1 MAGPNR
7 SLSSPDASA
16 MNPEAATILVV
27 EDDTDVRE
35 VAVLCL
41 ADAGYRVL
49 TAATGELA
57 LPIIAS
63 GESIDLLFSDIV
75 MPGGVNGF
83 ALARQAVALRPTL
96 KVLLTTGYAD
106 QIAAHES
113 MVARG
118 ELLAKPYRLG
128 DLVARVAERLGAGA
142 VQLNRVLFRLLAY
155 WRAKCAGRPCP
166 EMADID
172 LAALADIGNYLS
184 IIRVQGTPPDLMLSY
199 RLVSP
204 ELRTIFGVD
213 LSGRMVGESSPAAH
227 RAFITGLLRDAVV
240 KQLPVYSATG
250 FSYADGSAPAAL
262 AGLST
267 ERLFLPLAAPD
278 GHISDCLC
286 GQTFDWTSGGATVTQ
301 VLQRTIGRKDTV
313 DRLG

>member
-1 MAGPNR
+1 MT
-7 SLSSPDASA
+7 PDA
-16 MNPEAATILVV
+16 PTILVV
-27 EDDTDVRE
+27 EDDEDVRE
-35 VAVLCL
+35 VALLCL

-49 TAATGELA
+49 AAASGDLA
-57 LPIIAS
+57 LPILS
-63 GESIDLLFSDIV
+63 GGEPVDLLFSDVV
-75 MPGGVNGF
+75 MPGALNGF
-83 ALARQAVALRPTL
+83 ALARRAVALRPTI

-106 QIAAHES
+106 QIAANEAL
-113 MVARG
+113 VARG
-118 ELLAKPYRLG
+118 ELIAKPYRLG
-128 DLVARVAERLGAGA
+128 DLAARVAERLDAGA

-155 WRAKCAGRPCP
+155 WRSKCAERACP
-166 EMADID
+166 EASDID
-172 LAALADIGNYLS
+172 LAALADISNYVS
-184 IIRVQGTPPDLMLSY
+184 VIRVQGAPPDLAFSY

-227 RAFITGLLRDAVV
+227 RAFITGLLRDAVIR
-240 KQLPVYSATG
+240 QLPVYSATG

-278 GHISDCLC
+278 GRISDCLC
-286 GQTFDWTSGGATVTQ
+286 GQTFDWTSGGVTVTQ
-301 VLQRTIGRKDTV
+301 VLQRTIGRKDAV

>member
-1 MAGPNR
+1 MTAE
-7 SLSSPDASA
+7 S
-16 MNPEAATILVV
+16 ATILVV
-27 EDDTDVRE
+27 EDDEDVRE

-49 TAATGELA
+49 TAATGDLA

-63 GESIDLLFSDIV
+63 GERVDLLFSDVV
-75 MPGGVNGF
+75 MPGALNGF
-83 ALARQAVALRPTL
+83 ALARRAVALRPTL

-113 MVARG
+113 LVARG
-118 ELLAKPYRLG
+118 ELLAKPYRLS
-128 DLVARVAERLGAGA
+128 DLVARVAERLDAGA
-142 VQLNRVLFRLLAY
+142 VQLNKVLFRLLAY
-155 WRAKCAGRPCP
+155 WRGKCAGRSCP
-166 EMADID
+166 EAADID

-184 IIRVQGTPPDLMLSY
+184 IIRVQGTPPDLMFSY

-204 ELRTIFGVD
+204 ELRTVFGVD
-213 LSGRMVGESSPAAH
+213 LSGRMVGESSPPAH

-240 KQLPVYSATG
+240 QRLPVYSATG

-286 GQTFDWTSGGATVTQ
+286 GQTFDWTSAGVTVTH

-313 DRLG
+313 DRLV